1 MIVEISRSWISS
13 LFRRCSLK
21 ELTTAK
27 GDNACARKQRHHS
40 LLASLLGQVC
50 HTNREKR
57 RKKPREMGDKK
68 AFTKLRLGRRTPK
81 ETFDREFP
89 EGKTSLADPTAA
101 PGPACYGASWLPPIP
116 RGDQTSS

>member
-1 MIVEISRSWISS
+1 MKE
-13 LFRRCSLK
+13 LTTK

-68 AFTKLRLGRRTPK
+68 AFTKLR
-81 ETFDREFP
+81 
-89 EGKTSLADPTAA
+89 TSEKNSQRNL
-101 PGPACYGASWLPPIP
+101 
-116 RGDQTSS
+116 